1 MDHLDHQSVHRM
13 FEAVAGGKGDETAYR
28 FKKGGSWHDVSWR
41 TARET
46 VRKVSRALMAL
57 GVERDTKVGILSQT
71 RLEWVLADFGAVSC
85 GAVTVGVYP
94 SNLPPDCAFVLNH
107 SEAQVVFVE
116 NREQLDKLLS
126 VRGEIPAVR
135 HIVVFDGPGDPGH
148 GVASWEEFLAKSSE
162 VDVERFE
169 QRAASIGPDDLASLV
184 YTSGTTGVPKGA
196 MITNGNLVFASW
208 SAGECLATRGGFV
221 TLLFLPLAHVFA
233 RLIVYA
239 CMRLGV
245 TVAFA
250 EDLQKVPENLREI
263 QPHFIAS
270 VPRIFEKVYDRITT
284 GVKEAG
290 GIKEKLFNWALGVG
304 QQVSRLRQQNRPV
317 PMMLGLR
324 YSLANKLVFHK
335 IQAALGGRLEWA
347 VSGAAPLN
355 QSIAEFFHACGIT
368 ILEGLGMTENTSF
381 SNVNQV
387 ARNKF
392 GTVGPAGPGIE
403 MKLAEDGEVLFR
415 GANVMKGYYRQT
427 DATAET
433 IDPDGWLHTGDIGEI
448 DADGFLKITDRK
460 KDLIITAGGK
470 NVAPQRIER
479 ILRTSPYLSQ
489 VVAIG
494 DKRKFISALV
504 TLDPEHMQKWCGDHG
519 VKFDNMEAL
528 ASDPDVNSLIL
539 GEIESRN
546 RELASFESVKK
557 FRIVPRDFSIE
568 EGELTP
574 TLKIKRKVVMQRYGG
589 LIDQMYE
596 SA

>member
-1 MDHLDHQSVHRM
+1 MDYQSVHQM
-13 FEAVAGGKGDETAYR
+13 FEAVASTKGDNAAFR
-28 FKKGGSWHDVSWR
+28 FKKKDGAWHEINWR
-41 TARET
+41 EAREI
-46 VRKVSRALMAL
+46 VRKVARALMAL
-57 GVERDTKVGILSQT
+57 GVEKDAKVGILSQT
-71 RLEWVLADFGAVSC
+71 RLEWVMTDFGAVSC

-94 SNLPPDCAFVLNH
+94 SNLAPDCAFVLNH
-107 SEAQVVFVE
+107 SEAEVVFVE
-116 NREQLDKLLS
+116 NREQLDKLVS
-126 VRGEIPAVR
+126 VRGDLARVR
-135 HIVVFDGPGDPGH
+135 EVIVYDGAGDAET
-148 GVASWEEFLAKSSE
+148 GVLSWDEFLARADE
-162 VDVERFE
+162 IDEARFE
-169 QRAASIGPDDLASLV
+169 ERAASVGPDDLASLV

-196 MITNGNLVFASW
+196 MITNGNLVFTSW
-208 SAGECLATRGGFV
+208 SAGECLATRNGFI

-250 EDLQKVPENLREI
+250 EDLQKVPENLREV

-270 VPRIFEKVYDRITT
+270 VPRIFEKVYDKITT

-290 GIKEKLFNWALGVG
+290 GLKEKLFNWALGVG
-304 QQVSRLRQQNRPV
+304 QQVSQLQQHGKPI
-317 PMMLGLR
+317 PMFLGIQH
-324 YSLANKLVFHK
+324 SLATKLVFHK

-355 QSIAEFFHACGIT
+355 KSIAEFFHACGVL

-387 ARNKF
+387 GKNRF
-392 GTVGPAGPGIE
+392 GSVGPVGPGIE
-403 MKLAEDGEVLFR
+403 MKLAEDGEVLYR
-415 GANVMKGYYRQT
+415 GPNVMKGYYRSPE
-427 DATAET
+427 ATAEA
-433 IDPDGWLHTGDIGEI
+433 IDAGGWLHTGDIGEI
-448 DADGFLKITDRK
+448 DDDGFLRITDRK

-494 DKRKFISALV
+494 DKRKFIAALV
-504 TLDPEHMQKWCGDHG
+504 TLDPEHMQKWCAEHG
-519 VKFDNMEAL
+519 VNAAGAEAI
-528 ASDPDVNSLIL
+528 ASDPQVIALIQ
-539 GEIESRN
+539 GEIEGLN

-568 EGELTP
+568 AGELTP
-574 TLKIKRKVVMQRYGG
+574 TLKIKRKVVLQKYAP
-589 LIDQMYE
+589 LIDEMY
-596 SA
+596 AGN